1 MTTTASVDPK
11 TNILTVITDQAFGAG
26 AVVVGA
32 DSTPFTFARNPI
44 TVSGATAKPIA
55 NDQGTPKTTA
65 TFQLS

>member
-26 AVVVGA
+26 SVQVGA
-32 DSTPFTFARNPI
+32 DSTPFTFPRNPI
-44 TVSGATAKPIA
+44 IVSGATVKPLT
-55 NDQGTPKTTA
+55 NDEAAPKTTA